1 MLLYL
6 LTKSLSIYIHID
18 TYYIYILKEDIYI
31 LLKLKNYFYH
41 DYINNEYEY
50 YETRSC
56 IPRRSMHSVPIPTR
70 RWLRGCSRARHIFPL
85 LFQIGREICTYP
97 GERLRAHAFLRNENA
112 ERLRLCNVRI
122 RVYAGENETERKRTK
137 ETMVIL
143 FLRMI
148 LRYSWVNYV

>member
-1 MLLYL
+1 MYMLLYL

-56 IPRRSMHSVPIPTR
+56 IPRRSMHSVPTDATMVAR
-70 RWLRGCSRARHIFPL
+70 MLSRAPARAIFSAIVLDRSENMYVPRGA
-85 LFQIGREICTYP
+85 FT
-97 GERLRAHAFLRNENA
+97 RACLP
-112 ERLRLCNVRI
+112 
-122 RVYAGENETERKRTK
+122 
-137 ETMVIL
+137 
-143 FLRMI
+143 
-148 LRYSWVNYV
+148 